1 MNRNIHIF
9 QLNRLFTLYL
19 YYSQLKYSQQLDW
32 SKSDLKVQSII
43 RSMLH
48 SSYYYYYLSHDIV
61 TSMLLGSTSSKTQ
74 LHPVCKI
81 WLWFCIMGHPCSIT
95 LKCSSYLF
103 KKLVKKKR
111 GRWYIRLNVSRYSA
125 IHCLVKWN
133 GWLELIW
140 ETMHRFWTF

>member
-74 LHPVCKI
+74 LHPVCEI
-81 WLWFCIMGHPCSIT
+81 
-95 LKCSSYLF
+95 
-103 KKLVKKKR
+103 
-111 GRWYIRLNVSRYSA
+111 
-125 IHCLVKWN
+125 
-133 GWLELIW
+133 
-140 ETMHRFWTF
+140 